1 MLIINPATAI
11 PKPLHTIDPI
21 PVIITVPT
29 NKNNKIIIIQPSIL
43 KTTKQRSPTQNKT
56 IP

>member
-11 PKPLHTIDPI
+11 PKPLHTLNPI
-21 PVIITVPT
+21 PVIITVPA

-43 KTTKQRSPTQNKT
+43 ETTKQRSPTQNKT